1 MTAAKP
7 KVVIVGAGF
16 GGLTAAQALTRV
28 PVEVTVIDRHN
39 YHYFQPLL
47 YQVATAALSPA
58 DIAWPVRG
66 ILKRQENAT
75 VLMATVTAIDTAA
88 KVVRAGRTDV
98 PYDFLVLATGATHS
112 YFSHPEWA
120 AVAPGLKQIEDAT
133 AIRRKILLA
142 FERAELSQD
151 PDEQKRLL
159 TFVVVGDGPTGVEMA
174 GAIAEV
180 THHALPREFRRINP
194 HSARVILIEAGSR
207 LLPTFP
213 ETLSAYVE
221 RALTRMRVEVMTSA
235 RVTNCDAKGVDL
247 EGSRIETKTT
257 IWAAGVVASP
267 AGEWVGAEQDRSKRI
282 KVGSDLKVPGYP
294 DIFAIGDTAAVVD
307 ATGRQVPGIAPA
319 AKQMGRYVGS
329 VITARVSGHKM
340 PGAFRYRHHGDLA
353 TIGRKAA
360 VVKLDHLHLKGF
372 MGWVFWSVAH
382 VYFLIGTRNRAV
394 VAFSW
399 MWNYVTYQRGARL
412 IVDGADEQQAARS
425 EKAPPAATAVEVT
438 RPAERVPSSG
448 SDWR

>member
-1 MTAAKP
+1 
-7 KVVIVGAGF
+7 
-16 GGLTAAQALTRV
+16 
-28 PVEVTVIDRHN
+28 
-39 YHYFQPLL
+39 
-47 YQVATAALSPA
+47 
-58 DIAWPVRG
+58 
-66 ILKRQENAT
+66 
-75 VLMATVTAIDTAA
+75 
-88 KVVRAGRTDV
+88 
-98 PYDFLVLATGATHS
+98 
-112 YFSHPEWA
+112 
-120 AVAPGLKQIEDAT
+120 VAPGLKQIEDAT
-133 AIRRKILLA
+133 AIHRKILLA

-159 TFVVVGDGPTGVEMA
+159 TFVVVGGGPTGVEMA

-180 THHALPREFRRINP
+180 AHHALPREFRRINP
-194 HSARVILIEAGSR
+194 HSARVILIEAGPR

-221 RALTRMRVEVMTSA
+221 RALTRMGVEVMTSA

-329 VITARVSGHKM
+329 VITARVSGHKE